1 MTGSQENNI
10 TSTKAPAGGIRD
22 ENKGPNNTTSYICFA
37 LSGFF
42 LIFSIGLFAYS
53 KRL

>member
-1 MTGSQENNI
+1 MTDQNNTI

-22 ENKGPNNTTSYICFA
+22 ENKGQNNTTSYICFG
-37 LSGFF
+37 LSGLF
-42 LIFSIGLFAYS
+42 LIVLIGLFAYS